1 MRKRLKIRM
10 LGDKKKQLSRFLP
23 LPFRASYPPWVDM
36 LSALSRFLPLPS
48 PGHVYAES
56 IFRASYPL
64 GSAPF
69 ALPTP

>member
-1 MRKRLKIRM
+1 MRNRRKIRM
-10 LGDKKKQLSRFLP
+10 LREKKKQLSRFLP
-23 LPFRASYPPWVDM
+23 LPFRASYPLGWIC
-36 LSALSRFLPLPS
+36 SLPFRASYPS
-48 PGHVYAES
+48 PSPAHVHAES